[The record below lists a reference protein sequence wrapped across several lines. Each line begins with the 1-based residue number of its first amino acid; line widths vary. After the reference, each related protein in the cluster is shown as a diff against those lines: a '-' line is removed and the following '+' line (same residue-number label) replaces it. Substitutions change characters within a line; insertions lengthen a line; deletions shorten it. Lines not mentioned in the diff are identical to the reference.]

1 VKLRNR
7 PLIDRLPPV
16 RGRLTAD
23 APLAGI
29 TWFRVGGA
37 AEVMFRPADADDLA
51 KFLAEK
57 PGEVPVTVMG
67 VGSNLLVRDGGVP
80 GVVVR
85 LGRGFAEIA
94 IEDRRVRAG
103 AAALDLNV
111 ARVAAEAGLAGIE
124 FLSGIPGTI
133 GGALR
138 MNAGAYGR
146 EMSDVVLE
154 AEALDGAGGR
164 HRLSHKA
171 LGLTYRHCDMPEDWI
186 FLEALLKGE
195 TGNPVAIHAKLKQVQ
210 DAREASQPIR
220 SRTGGSTFAN
230 PPGAKAWELIERAG
244 CRGLSLG
251 GAQVSEKHCN
261 FLINTGAATAAD
273 IEGLGELVR
282 ERVLEET
289 GITLEWEI
297 KRIGVPGTPTE
308 TKTRGAEPR
317 AATPPAVKSL
327 AAKPRREKP

>member
-1 VKLRNR
+1 M
-7 PLIDRLPPV
+7 DRH
-16 RGRLTAD
+16 LTVSGFVAD

-146 EMSDVVLE
+146 EMSDVV
-154 AEALDGAGGR
+154 
-164 HRLSHKA
+164 
-171 LGLTYRHCDMPEDWI
+171 M
-186 FLEALLKGE
+186 
-195 TGNPVAIHAKLKQVQ
+195 
-210 DAREASQPIR
+210 
-220 SRTGGSTFAN
+220 
-230 PPGAKAWELIERAG
+230 
-244 CRGLSLG
+244 
-251 GAQVSEKHCN
+251 
-261 FLINTGAATAAD
+261 
-273 IEGLGELVR
+273 
-282 ERVLEET
+282 
-289 GITLEWEI
+289 
-297 KRIGVPGTPTE
+297 
-308 TKTRGAEPR
+308 
-317 AATPPAVKSL
+317 
-327 AAKPRREKP
+327 